1 MPPRRPA
8 VPRGPAPRAKP
19 RARDQRAA
27 PSGRTGPARAAS
39 PAAGRRGTLG
49 RPVTPVTAVVGV
61 LIVLTLLLTPQLRAW
76 WVQQR
81 GLGQLHAEV
90 AASQRDLAA
99 MRSEREQWND
109 PDYVRAQA
117 RERLHFVLPGETGL
131 TVTTGL
137 PPQARPASGA
147 QGAGVQVPAAAG
159 RPWFGGL
166 WESVRVAGGPP
177 PPPLPS
183 R

>member
-1 MPPRRPA
+1 
-8 VPRGPAPRAKP
+8 
-19 RARDQRAA
+19 
-27 PSGRTGPARAAS
+27 
-39 PAAGRRGTLG
+39 
-49 RPVTPVTAVVGV
+49 
-61 LIVLTLLLTPQLRAW
+61 
-76 WVQQR
+76 VQQR
-81 GLGQLHAEV
+81 RLGQLHAEV

-99 MRSEREQWND
+99 LRSEREQWAD

-131 TVTTGL
+131 TVTAGV
-137 PPQARPASGA
+137 PQAGPATGA
-147 QGAGVQVPAAAG
+147 QGAGVAVPAAAG

-177 PPPLPS
+177 PPPPPS